1 MPNLKRPLTILCI
14 ASYFKGGAFIETCK
28 QQGCRVF
35 LVTSDKERDEP
46 WPWDSID
53 EVFYVPGDRDAW
65 NILDLIKSVSYLART
80 EPIDRIVAL
89 DDFDLEKSA
98 TLREHLRI
106 AGMGDTRTRFFRDKL
121 AMRLR
126 AQESGIAVPPFVHVL
141 NHDRIRD
148 FTQQVPPP
156 WVLKPR
162 SQASAMGIKKV
173 HHADELW
180 GLIDALGDNQ
190 SFFLLEQFVP
200 GDIYHV
206 DSIVFEH
213 TVRFARAHRYV
224 ETPIRVA
231 QEGGIFCS
239 HTVAYDTPL
248 EEELVAMNAEV
259 MAAMGLHRGV
269 SHTEFIKAE
278 EDGTLYFLETSA
290 RVGGANIAEMVE
302 ASSGINLW
310 RAWAQIESLP
320 HEQGK
325 QQYDIPK
332 YRNDYSGVIISLAR
346 QEKPDLSAYSDEEVV
361 WQLDKKHHA
370 GLIVS
375 SHSLERVQFLLNDY
389 TRRFTEDFHATVPL
403 PDRAGP

>member
-1 MPNLKRPLTILCI
+1 MSEQQRPLTVMCV
-14 ASYFKGGAFIETCK
+14 ASYFKGEAFIEACK

-35 LVTSDKERDEP
+35 LVTSDKIRDKP

-53 EVFYVPGDRDAW
+53 EVFYVPGDRDNW
-65 NILDLIKSVSYLART
+65 NILDLIKSVSYVARR

-98 TLREHLRI
+98 TLREHLRLM
-106 AGMGDTRTRFFRDKL
+106 GMGDTRTRFFRDKL
-121 AMRLR
+121 AMRIR
-126 AQESGIAVPPFVHVL
+126 AKEAGIPVPPFVHVL
-141 NHDRIRD
+141 NHDRIHR
-148 FTQQVPPP
+148 FTQEVPAP

-173 HHADELW
+173 NRAEELW
-180 GLIDALGDNQ
+180 QLIEELGDDQ
-190 SFFLLEQFVP
+190 SFFLLEQFIP

-213 TVRFARAHRYV
+213 EVLFARAHRYV

-239 HTVAYDTPL
+239 HTVEYGTQV
-248 EEELVAMNAEV
+248 EEELLTMNAEV
-259 MAAMGLHRGV
+259 MEAMGLHRGV

-278 EDGTLYFLETSA
+278 EDGAVYFLETSA
-290 RVGGANIAEMVE
+290 RVGGANIAEMIE

-310 RAWAQIESLP
+310 RAWAEIESLLY
-320 HEQGK
+320 EQGEQLYHPPEPRK
-325 QQYDIPK
+325 
-332 YRNDYSGVIISLAR
+332 DYSGVIISLAR
-346 QEKPDLSAYSDEEVV
+346 QEHPDVSAYSDPEVV
-361 WQLDKKHHA
+361 WRLDKKYHA
-370 GLIVS
+370 GLIVRS
-375 SHSLERVQFLLNDY
+375 PSLERVQSLLRDY
-389 TRRFTEDFHATVPL
+389 TRRFSEDFHTTVPL